1 MVPWSNIVIMLTLLL
16 STMTCF
22 VSKIG
27 VQALNACKN
36 PHFNEVL
43 LLSFNHFFLPF
54 LGFVEKSE
62 DGKISIT
69 GQGFEDPEGEELSYR
84 CGYIEEGEKTKYHA
98 ISSWS
103 MDNTCEDVLLP
114 EGRNFVLEWPREV
127 WTCLDM
133 KVFFN

>member
-1 MVPWSNIVIMLTLLL
+1 MKYCS
-16 STMTCF
+16 F
-22 VSKIG
+22 
-27 VQALNACKN
+27 
-36 PHFNEVL
+36 H
-43 LLSFNHFFLPF
+43 FNHFFLPF
-54 LGFVEKSE
+54 LGLVEKSE
-62 DGKISIT
+62 DGRISIT

-127 WTCLDM
+127 WTCLDSIYEGL
-133 KVFFN
+133 F